1 MTLQLKEGGYY
12 LDKEGDVVGPLQKH
26 RGHAIYCWIGIYR
39 NGNNGLFTD
48 KGSFSKVGVSA
59 ADLIQECTPDGTPI
73 QEKAMTKYDETKVDA
88 LIEAVLAGEKAIE
101 EGKADVIYFDKWERM
116 KKAADALRPKPAK
129 FHTMP
134 TWEEFIKGKNA
145 TNYMISLETLPK
157 CSTSI
162 SKTDYNALREAQAS
176 EKPLVHIPAGSDWSD
191 DDLAKLWDG
200 NIGQSFCRPMID
212 RIKAKLESQ

>member
-1 MTLQLKEGGYY
+1 MTLQLREGGYY
-12 LDKEGDVVGPLQKH
+12 LDNEGVMFGPAQKSRRYKNSWRIEGVDYSNGPYAIASLILQ
-26 RGHAIYCWIGIYR
+26 
-39 NGNNGLFTD
+39 T
-48 KGSFSKVGVSA
+48 
-59 ADLIQECTPDGTPI
+59 ECTPDGTPI